1 MKYLPSASTHFE
13 DPCRRFVFAPA
24 CRGVTSK
31 RSNEFGKTPILSF
44 PAEQSEEISDNP
56 SIDGLNESEEVNNK
70 IIIVPLIVNFLY
82 NFYIMY
88 TNHFLSLQIIF
99 RVKKMDQLISIL
111 NQKEK

>member
-1 MKYLPSASTHFE
+1 M
-13 DPCRRFVFAPA
+13 
-24 CRGVTSK
+24 
-31 RSNEFGKTPILSF
+31 SF

-70 IIIVPLIVNFLY
+70 IMIVYLNVNFY